1 MTNRTAPNRVGEV
14 VRETKETRIRV
25 RIDLDGTGKTE
36 ISTGVG
42 FYDHMLESFGRHGGF
57 DLQVETKGDLH
68 IDMHHTVEDTGI
80 VLGQAFK
87 QACDEF
93 KGIRRFGT
101 SYIPMDETLTR
112 CAVDLSNRP
121 YLIWKVDFTRP
132 KVGEMDTELFKEFH
146 QAFAMNAGACVHL
159 ETLYGDNTH
168 HIAESGFKGV
178 RRFGH
183 AYIPMDE
190 TLTRCAIDLSNRPYL
205 IWNVSYKTPKVGDM
219 DTELFKEFHHAFAM
233 NCGACVHLETLYGT
247 NSHHIAESGFKA
259 LARALRTAVELDP
272 KTHGHAPSTKGVL

>member
-1 MTNRTAPNRVGEV
+1 MANRTAEV

-25 RIDLDGTGKTE
+25 RIDLDGTGKTS

-57 DLQVETKGDLH
+57 DLEIETRGDLH

-87 QACDEF
+87 EGCDGF

-101 SYIPMDETLTR
+101 AYIPMDETLTR

-121 YLIWKVDFTRP
+121 YLIWKVAFTRP

-146 QAFAMNAGACVHL
+146 QAFAMNAGACLHL

-168 HIAESGFKGV
+168 HIAESGFK
-178 RRFGH
+178 
-183 AYIPMDE
+183 
-190 TLTRCAIDLSNRPYL
+190 
-205 IWNVSYKTPKVGDM
+205 
-219 DTELFKEFHHAFAM
+219 
-233 NCGACVHLETLYGT
+233 
-247 NSHHIAESGFKA
+247 A
-259 LARALRTAVELDP
+259 LARALREAVELDP
-272 KTHGHAPSTKGVL
+272 KTHGQAPSTKGVL

>member
-1 MTNRTAPNRVGEV
+1 MSRTAQV
-14 VRETKETRIRV
+14 VRETKETQVRV
-25 RIDLDGTGKTE
+25 RIDLDGSGQTK

-42 FYDHMLESFGRHGGF
+42 FYDHMLDSFGRHGGF
-57 DLQVETKGDLH
+57 DLEIETTGDLH

-80 VLGQAFK
+80 VLGQAVME
-87 QACDEF
+87 ALDGF
-93 KGIRRFGT
+93 KGIRRFG
-101 SYIPMDETLTR
+101 S
-112 CAVDLSNRP
+112 
-121 YLIWKVDFTRP
+121 
-132 KVGEMDTELFKEFH
+132 
-146 QAFAMNAGACVHL
+146 
-159 ETLYGDNTH
+159 
-168 HIAESGFKGV
+168 
-178 RRFGH
+178 

-205 IWNVSYKTPKVGDM
+205 IWKVQFSRPKVGEM

-233 NCGACVHLETLYGT
+233 NAGACVHIETLYGD